1 MQVKI
6 NNKNYPIRVTLGAQL
21 LFKQDTG
28 KEVSAMEGVEDFGK
42 YLWCCTKSASMADGV
57 EFDIPFD
64 QFLHSFDQDLLDQW
78 EDLQQE
84 YVEKKTKM
92 IVARSEKFLK
102 NNPIAEPQ
110 K

>member
-6 NNKNYPIRVTLGAQL
+6 NNNNYPIRVTLGAQL

-28 KEVSAMEGVEDFGK
+28 KEVSAMDGVEDFGK

-57 EFDIPFD
+57 AFDIPFD

-78 EDLQQE
+78 GELQQE

-92 IVARSEKFLK
+92 IITRSEKFLQ
-102 NNPIAEPQ
+102 NSSIAESQ